1 MAIVSGV
8 CFGIFGAVCSK
19 TIRQRAMRRTLRVS
33 TIAQL
38 IKTVI
43 VLARRQN
50 AISSLLVRPIPID
63 GMLGRLNSRCTCR
76 AYNHEKR
83 DQAAQ
88 CASHGSNVEVN
99 IAAACSCPCRTV

>member
-1 MAIVSGV
+1 
-8 CFGIFGAVCSK
+8 
-19 TIRQRAMRRTLRVS
+19 
-33 TIAQL
+33 
-38 IKTVI
+38 
-43 VLARRQN
+43 
-50 AISSLLVRPIPID
+50 
-63 GMLGRLNSRCTCR
+63 MLGRLNSRCTCR